1 MKKLTEAF
9 LDHVTVHHV
18 DMAVSV
24 QLENDFDQFI
34 RDTSDYFISQMGQI
48 DREMK
53 SEDIGYV
60 EVPKENEQKQDDEE
74 EV

>member
-48 DREMK
+48 DR
-53 SEDIGYV
+53 
-60 EVPKENEQKQDDEE
+60 
-74 EV
+74 